1 MISVHEAQDG
11 MSISFDFPAQ
21 LENIEQVC
29 ARTEQFL
36 SSKNITAESFD
47 LLLLLREMA
56 NNAVIHGCKQNR
68 DQHVHVHVTLDH
80 NNVLHMDIKDQGNG
94 FDWQSRLTGADAD
107 SEACS
112 GRGIRIVQYY
122 ADSCTFNA
130 SGNRVQIQKKVTFQP
145 CPRDV

>member
-1 MISVHEAQDG
+1 VIFIRKAQDG

-36 SSKNITAESFD
+36 SSKNITGEAFD
-47 LLLLLREMA
+47 VLLLLREMV

-68 DQHVHVHVTLDH
+68 DLHVGVHLTLSH
-80 NNVLHMDIKDQGNG
+80 NVLHMDIQDQGNG
-94 FDWQSRLTGADAD
+94 FDWQSRLIAADVA
-107 SEACS
+107 SGACS
-112 GRGIRIVQYY
+112 GRGIRIVKCY

-130 SGNRVQIQKKVTFQP
+130 SGNRVQIQKKVSFQP
-145 CPRDV
+145 CPRQG